1 MMFFLSRI
9 IVVIIPNSPSYSKQ
23 FRKLGILPVYLHV
36 TILFTYLCK
45 SHFFTFSSQYNYL
58 YIYICVCK
66 DKKILNV
73 YSIFPQLIY

>member
-45 SHFFTFSSQYNYL
+45 SHFLHFQVSTII
-58 YIYICVCK
+58 YIYIYVCVRI
-66 DKKILNV
+66 KK
-73 YSIFPQLIY
+73 Y